1 MKRLYGNL
9 KMKWL
14 TVIMFAIVTG
24 VYTGA
29 IMLVNALA
37 DTSFQDIGISFEW
50 WVIFAVI
57 IVVNCEKNWEAMLK
71 CFVFFLISQPL
82 VYAVEVL
89 FGPLTKDLAT
99 YYYRTIWFPRTLLTL
114 PGGFIAYYCKKQN
127 VLGAVVLGI
136 GNAIQALMGVYYAAQ
151 AVSNFPHHLLSCLV
165 SIGSIFLMTF
175 QIQKSKKCR
184 IISLLIPLAMAI
196 ACIIRM
202 L

>member
-9 KMKWL
+9 NMKWL
-14 TVIMFAIVTG
+14 TVILFAIVTG

-57 IVVNCEKNWEAMLK
+57 VVVNCEKNWEAMLK

-89 FGPLTKDLAT
+89 FGPLTKDMAM
-99 YYYRTIWFPRTLLTL
+99 YYYRSIWFPRTLLTL

-151 AVSNFPHHLLSCLV
+151 AIGDFPHHLLSCLV